1 MNHGPYDPWANVR
14 AMAKNEERRTRLAAL
29 YEVLAVLGEVLDDQH
44 CGEEEGIRR
53 CLRADRGREEGGK
66 IDEHERTYRL

>member
-53 CLRADRGREEGGK
+53 CLRAVRAMGDGRRLTEDEKREE
-66 IDEHERTYRL
+66 R